1 MDDDETAF
9 QRFVT
14 TRWPALVRSAYLI
27 TVDLGIAEDCVQE
40 ALASVHPRWKRL
52 ADNPEP
58 YVRKA
63 VINAALYWRRRRR
76 IREVPLESAVHPTV
90 DLGSQQLGDIDH
102 QLVAALRSLP
112 PTMRAVV
119 VLRYL
124 EDRSEAETA
133 HLLGCSTGSVKSAS
147 SRGMAK
153 LRTALAATTEGA
165 GK

>member
-1 MDDDETAF
+1 MKSGRDG
-9 QRFVT
+9 R
-14 TRWPALVRSAYLI
+14 
-27 TVDLGIAEDCVQE
+27 
-40 ALASVHPRWKRL
+40 KR
-52 ADNPEP
+52 
-58 YVRKA
+58 VK
-63 VINAALYWRRRRR
+63 
-76 IREVPLESAVHPTV
+76 
-90 DLGSQQLGDIDH
+90 QLGDIDH